1 MVNLFSMKNYTKPIS
16 TRAYKAFTSFLII
29 LLIVT
34 FFSGIISINPVQAQ
48 ATTYPEYVV
57 QPGDSLYWIAEKFN
71 TTLEAILEVNQRD
84 ADTPLH
90 PGDKI
95 KIPSFPGLQGVLSS
109 EYVGLGTSFVSL
121 SRRSQA
127 ELNQLIRLN
136 RITSPS
142 ELFIGREILLT
153 DVDQEAPTVAN
164 TFLEGQSFIELAI
177 KSGQNQWAL
186 SHRNLLT
193 NPNYAL
199 PQDNYYVPSQN
210 AQNDS
215 LSIPDIGTISID
227 NLPLRQGDT
236 YVLHV
241 QSPEKIE
248 VKSELVNISPQ
259 FTDLGDGQQVAYVGI
274 HALTEPGVYPLTMT
288 FTREDGYVYRFDQ
301 LVVIKSGNYATDRP
315 LKVDP
320 ETIDGENIRAENE
333 LFKELVTPIT
343 PVQQWSGQFVAPC
356 QDPDNIM
363 SLFGSRRTYNDD
375 PSIYYHT
382 GLDFGYNKGTD
393 VYAPARGT
401 VVGALP
407 NLIVRGNTVI
417 IDHGLG
423 IYSIYMH
430 LEEIRVEAG
439 TVVEPGQLIGI
450 IGTTGRSTGP
460 HLHFE
465 INVQGIPVNPATWL
479 RRAFP

>member
-1 MVNLFSMKNYTKPIS
+1 MVNLFSMKNYTNS
-16 TRAYKAFTSFLII
+16 TGTKAFKAFTF
-29 LLIVT
+29 LLIFLLT
-34 FFSGIISINPVQAQ
+34 ISLCLSAFGIKPIYAQ

-57 QPGDSLYWIAEKFN
+57 EPGDSLLWIASKFN
-71 TTLEAILEVNQRD
+71 TTLDAIVEVNQIGPEF
-84 ADTPLH
+84 TLH

-95 KIPSFPGLQGVLSS
+95 KIPSLAGLQGVLSS
-109 EYVGLGTSFVSL
+109 EYVGLGTSLNSL

-127 ELNQLIRLN
+127 ELSQLIRLN

-153 DVDQEAPTVAN
+153 DVDQESPIAATTIA
-164 TFLEGQSFIELAI
+164 EGQTFMELAI

-186 SHRNLLT
+186 SRRNLLS
-193 NPNYAL
+193 NPNHAL
-199 PQDNYYVPSQN
+199 PQDNYYMPSPN
-210 AQNDS
+210 AQNDV
-215 LSIPDIGTISID
+215 LSIPGIGTISID

-241 QSPEKIE
+241 QSPAKIE
-248 VKSELVNISPQ
+248 VNSELVGFSPQ
-259 FTDLGDGQQVAYVGI
+259 FTNLGDGKQVAYAGI
-274 HALTEPGVYPLTMT
+274 HALTEPGVYPLSMT
-288 FTREDGYVYRFDQ
+288 FTREDGSIYRFDQ
-301 LVVIKSGNYATDRP
+301 LVVIKSGNYATDQP

-320 ETIDGENIRAENE
+320 ETLDGENIRAENT

-363 SLFGSRRTYNDD
+363 SRFGSRRTYNDD
-375 PSIYYHT
+375 PAIFYHT

-407 NLIVRGNTVI
+407 GMVVRGNTIV

-430 LEEIRVEAG
+430 LENILVEEG

-465 INVQGIPVNPATWL
+465 IDIQGTPVNPATWL
-479 RRAFP
+479 RRSFP